1 MTARRHG
8 WGSATISLVAVPAPD
23 IEIHAY
29 QLGDRDPFAELVSGV
44 LAEYGFS
51 VDPVLE
57 SDLEDPAAA
66 YNQIWVATDG
76 ERVIGSVAMRLL
88 DDGKVAEMKRMY
100 LQPAYRGRG
109 LGRALLNQAVT
120 WAQAQRCRSVVLDT
134 SAAMTA
140 AQRLYES
147 AGFVPTGT
155 RTETGAH
162 DSRCEVLYTLR
173 LPHPR

>member
-1 MTARRHG
+1 L
-8 WGSATISLVAVPAPD
+8 LVVVPASD
-23 IEIHAY
+23 IGIRTY
-29 QLGDRDPFAELVSGV
+29 QPGDRDQFAELVSAV

-57 SDLEDPAAA
+57 SDLEDPTLA

-76 ERVIGSVAMRLL
+76 ERVVGSVAMRLL
-88 DDGKVAEMKRMY
+88 GDGKVAELKRMY
-100 LQPAYRGRG
+100 LQSAYRGRG
-109 LGRALLNQAVT
+109 LGQALLHQAVT
-120 WAQAQRCRSVVLDT
+120 WAQAQRCRSVALDT

-173 LPHPR
+173 LSHPQ